1 MKLLIVFGEG
11 GHTKQL
17 LNLVYL
23 LGENY
28 EYAYLMTPQ
37 DHLAATHLPISGP
50 AYRVIRPHSKFD
62 NRLLVVVKSLIAA
75 IQSLVVLMRVRPK
88 AIIGNGPAVAVPVS
102 IVGKLLGV
110 RVIFIESASRVTCL
124 SLTGRMM
131 YQWADLFFV
140 QWPVLQKS
148 YPRAIYAGRLV

>member
-1 MKLLIVFGEG
+1 MRFLIVLGEG

-28 EYAYLMTPQ
+28 EYAYLMTSQ
-37 DHLAATHLPISGP
+37 DHLAATRLPIPGP
-50 AYRVIRPHSKFD
+50 AYRVIRPRNKRD
-62 NRLLVVVKSLIAA
+62 NLLLAAIKTLIAA
-75 IQSLVVLMRVRPK
+75 IQSLVVLIRVRPK

-102 IVGKLLGV
+102 VVGKLLGI
-110 RVIFIESASRVTCL
+110 RVVFIESASRVKRL
-124 SLTGRMM
+124 SLTGRIM

-140 QWPVLQKS
+140 QWSSLQKS
-148 YPRAIYAGRLV
+148 YPKAIYAGRLV